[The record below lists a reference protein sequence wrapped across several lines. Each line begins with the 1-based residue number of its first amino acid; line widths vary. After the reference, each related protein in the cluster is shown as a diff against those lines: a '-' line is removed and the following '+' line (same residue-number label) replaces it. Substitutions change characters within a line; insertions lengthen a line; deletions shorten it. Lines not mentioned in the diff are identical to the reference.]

1 MNLFKQGS
9 IGLWV
14 FNTVL
19 YAVIF
24 VLLIRLYTRPP
35 HSLTL
40 ASFGLIALAG
50 VGVIYSVYRMIRAIR
65 DREKGS

>member
-1 MNLFKQGS
+1 MNMSRRDTIGS
-9 IGLWV
+9 SAL
-14 FNTVL
+14 NTVL

-65 DREKGS
+65 GREKNS